1 MNFSSYCKKE
11 GIMNEMKSAD
21 KKNLIMVVDDSED
34 MCSLLEQILESA
46 GYRVIIT
53 QDGQAALTQARLH
66 HPDLILM
73 DLSLPG
79 MSGWEVVEHLR
90 KMSEFRNTPVI
101 AVTAHVTKY
110 EQERARD
117 AGCSAHIG
125 KPFDSG
131 ILLRSI
137 ARLIVEG

>member
-1 MNFSSYCKKE
+1 
-11 GIMNEMKSAD
+11 MNEMKSTD
-21 KKNLIMVVDDSED
+21 EKNLIMVVDDSED

-46 GYRVIIT
+46 GYRTIVA
-53 QDGQAALTQARLH
+53 QEGQTALTQARLH

-90 KMSEFRNTPVI
+90 KMSEFASTPII

-125 KPFDSG
+125 KPFDPG
-131 ILLRSI
+131 TLRESI
-137 ARLIVEG
+137 AYLLGEG

>member
-1 MNFSSYCKKE
+1 M
-11 GIMNEMKSAD
+11 MNEMKSAVE
-21 KKNLIMVVDDSED
+21 KKLIMVVDDSED
-34 MCSLLEQILESA
+34 MCFLLEQILESA
-46 GYRVIIT
+46 GYQTIVT
-53 QDGQAALTQARLH
+53 QDGQTALTEARLH

-90 KMSEFRNTPVI
+90 KMREFHSTPII

-117 AGCSAHIG
+117 AGCSAHVG

-131 ILLRSI
+131 ILRESI
-137 ARLIVEG
+137 ARLLDEG